1 MTTRVLVV
9 DDEPVARDGLASLVR
24 RLPGISDVIACD
36 STGTAVATIRAARPD
51 IVLLDVQLSPGT
63 GFEVINEVGAENMP
77 LVIFVTAFDQFAL
90 RAFETAAVDY
100 LLKPVDPERL
110 AAAVSRAMARLR
122 ERNSAEAVLRLTAL
136 GASFQQPSPRPIAFV
151 DGDRTLLYEPNEITR
166 IEGADD
172 YVRIHGRGRDCLVR
186 DTLDALED
194 RLTTPPFFRVHR
206 SAIINL
212 RHVVEIVRVSR
223 HRHAVH
229 LRDGSRVPVSEKRRE
244 LLEQWLSA
252 GRSRPEP
259 R

>member
-1 MTTRVLVV
+1 MTARVLVV

-100 LLKPVDPERL
+100 VLKPVDPERL

-212 RHVVEIVRVSR
+212 ERVREIQPLFRGDCDLVLENGRKVRLSR
-223 HRHAVH
+223 T
-229 LRDGSRVPVSEKRRE
+229 RRAE
-244 LLEQWLSA
+244 FERLFTGLADDSQPA
-252 GRSRPEP
+252 
-259 R
+259 

>member
-1 MTTRVLVV
+1 MTRILVV
-9 DDEPVARDGLASLVR
+9 DDEPVARDGLAALVR
-24 RLPGISDVIACD
+24 RLPGMSDVFACD
-36 STGTAVATIRAARPD
+36 SAEAAVSAIRTERPD
-51 IVLLDVQLSPGT
+51 IVLLDIQLSPGT
-63 GFEVINEVGAENMP
+63 GFDVINKVGVAQMP
-77 LVIFVTAFDQFAL
+77 LVIFVTAFDQFAV
-90 RAFETAAVDY
+90 RAFESAAVDY

-110 AAAVSRAMARLR
+110 AAALSRASARLR
-122 ERNSAEAVLRLTAL
+122 ERNSAEAVQRLAAL
-136 GASFQQPSPRPIAFV
+136 GASFQQPPPRPISFV

-166 IEGADD
+166 IVGADD
-172 YVRIHGRGRDCLVR
+172 YVRVYGRGRDCLVR

-229 LRDGSRVPVSEKRRE
+229 LRDGSSVPLSEKRRE

-252 GRSRPEP
+252 GRSPLDSR
-259 R
+259 

>member
-36 STGTAVATIRAARPD
+36 SAVAAVSTIRTARPD

-63 GFEVINEVGAENMP
+63 GFEVINEVGIEDMP

-100 LLKPVDPERL
+100 VLKPVDPHRL
-110 AAAVSRAMARLR
+110 TEAVTRAVARLR
-122 ERNSAEAVLRLTAL
+122 ERNSAEALQRIAAL
-136 GASFQQPSPRPIAFV
+136 GASFQQPPPRPIPFV

-166 IEGADD
+166 IVGADD
-172 YVRIHGRGRDCLVR
+172 YVRIYGRGRDCLVR

-212 RHVVEIVRVSR
+212 RHVVEIARVSR

-229 LRDGSRVPVSEKRRE
+229 LRDGSSVPVSEKRRE
-244 LLEQWLSA
+244 LLEQWLSTR
-252 GRSRPEP
+252 RSRSDS